1 MQKLQRNLAKF
12 RHLIIEVY
20 GFNNL
25 INGNFGRYS
34 NQPKAFDIDIIALVF
49 TSKSMQINS

>member
-49 TSKSMQINS
+49 TSESM